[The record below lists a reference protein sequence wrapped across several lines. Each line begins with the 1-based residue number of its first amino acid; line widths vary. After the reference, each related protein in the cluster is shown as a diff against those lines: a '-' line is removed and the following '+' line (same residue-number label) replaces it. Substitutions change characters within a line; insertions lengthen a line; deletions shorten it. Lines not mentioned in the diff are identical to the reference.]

1 MSPEIG
7 TVFAP
12 AALFDFERVALA
24 SHQLAQQSL
33 VLRKIVGRK
42 FAAKFGTKFAMKFRK
57 ELASVCA
64 GQFLLAVAEHSAERG
79 IRFQNSA
86 IELANTDADRGPFK
100 HRPEAQIA
108 VVVAGRRKLGY
119 HVHVDI
125 TP

>member
-33 VLRKIVGRK
+33 VLRKIVGRE
-42 FAAKFGTKFAMKFRK
+42 FAAKFGTKFGK

-86 IELANTDADRGPFK
+86 IELANPDSNRGPFK
-100 HRPEAQIA
+100 HRA
-108 VVVAGRRKLGY
+108 
-119 HVHVDI
+119 
-125 TP
+125 